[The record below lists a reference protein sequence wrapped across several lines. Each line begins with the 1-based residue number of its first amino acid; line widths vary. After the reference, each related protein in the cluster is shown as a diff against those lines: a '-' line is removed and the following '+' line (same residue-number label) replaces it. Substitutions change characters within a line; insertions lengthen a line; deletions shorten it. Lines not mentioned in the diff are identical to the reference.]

1 VPQSLPTRSRSAFS
15 VPTALL
21 VVVAVAIVGF
31 TATFLDW
38 QGAKH
43 EAARLVGTPDVQIIR
58 PSRSSIAIDVVDGDT
73 VRSGGAVYRL
83 VGFDTP
89 ERGDRARCDDERR
102 RAEVAKERLRAL
114 LGSGEPK
121 LQRVACACMPGTE
134 GTNACNFGRLCA
146 SLSVGGRDVGN
157 ILISEGLARPFV
169 CGGTSCPM
177 RRPWC

>member
-1 VPQSLPTRSRSAFS
+1 M
-15 VPTALL
+15 

-43 EAARLVGTPDVQIIR
+43 EAARLVGKRDVQIIR

-102 RAEVAKERLRAL
+102 N
-114 LGSGEPK
+114 
-121 LQRVACACMPGTE
+121 QTE
-134 GTNACNFGRLCA
+134 
-146 SLSVGGRDVGN
+146 
-157 ILISEGLARPFV
+157 
-169 CGGTSCPM
+169 
-177 RRPWC
+177 